1 VIQQPNVDERE
12 RVFDALGDQ
21 LIGLA
26 RLGDAGRMLGC
37 ISLCNHHLQRSF
49 SIPTV
54 RTLQ

>member
-1 VIQQPNVDERE
+1 MVKQPDVDQRE
-12 RVFDALGDQ
+12 RLLHALSDE
-21 LIGLA
+21 LIRLA
-26 RLGDAGRMLGC
+26 GLGDARGVLGC